1 MKQFLKHYYNH
12 STIRSGLEWSRKF
25 RWAFPLKLGAS
36 GVKLITTMELIFSA
50 LLSVFLEEIADSEEE
65 YSHFLLLNN
74 SSSALTDPLH
84 FFLLVYNQ

>member
-1 MKQFLKHYYNH
+1 
-12 STIRSGLEWSRKF
+12 
-25 RWAFPLKLGAS
+25 
-36 GVKLITTMELIFSA
+36 MELIFSA

-84 FFLLVYNQ
+84 FFIGLQPTGAWKWYGSVQLNGFIL